1 MLTVPDPQTSKYQ
14 LFEAALN
21 VLAAGVILTAHD
33 AQVIYMNA
41 AARQLVRM
49 RRTLCLVNNRLL
61 PIDSTA
67 ARALASVLAGMRN
80 KSEAPQTLAFPDRD
94 GAGVLATIYPL
105 DTESGEE
112 QPMMAA
118 AAIFIQDPARTPAF
132 PGEAFAKLYGLT
144 RGELRV
150 IQAMGPGVTL
160 NQVADGLGVGEATVR
175 THLRRVFQK
184 TNTARQADVV
194 GLMSRA
200 TVPTKTS
207 KLLMPCVG

>member
-1 MLTVPDPQTSKYQ
+1 MLTVPDPQTSKYR

-21 VLAAGVILTAHD
+21 VLAAGVVLTAHD

-41 AARQLVRM
+41 AARHLVRM
-49 RRTLCLVNNRLL
+49 RRALCLVNNRLL
-61 PIDSTA
+61 PIDRTA
-67 ARALASVLAGMRN
+67 ARVLTSVLSGMHN
-80 KSEAPQTLAFPDRD
+80 KSEVAQTLAFPDRY
-94 GAGVLATIYPL
+94 GAGVLATIFPL

-112 QPMMAA
+112 LPLMA

-160 NQVADGLGVGEATVR
+160 HQVANVLGVGDATVK
-175 THLRRVFQK
+175 THLRRVFEK
-184 TNTARQADVV
+184 TNTTRQADVV

-207 KLLMPCVG
+207 KLLVRCVD